1 MNQRRRRPKKK
12 RDGTFNYSP
21 DVYCTQ
27 YDETS
32 GLCPS
37 GDEYVPGIFFLHLPR
52 LFADLR
58 RNGCLFMVWSINC
71 WIKVLFSFS
80 CPYLHRVAGDVE
92 RRYHLRYYK
101 TATCVHET
109 DTRGYCVKNGPHCA
123 FAHGP
128 HDLRQPVYDIRELQA
143 IEKEETDVGQAGI
156 ENNKAVLEDPRW
168 QGLCST
174 VRCFNV
180 HKWYPHLHFLGDS
193 FTTVKY
199 TAFVISRCYAF

>member
-1 MNQRRRRPKKK
+1 M
-12 RDGTFNYSP
+12 
-21 DVYCTQ
+21 
-27 YDETS
+27 
-32 GLCPS
+32 
-37 GDEYVPGIFFLHLPR
+37 
-52 LFADLR
+52 
-58 RNGCLFMVWSINC
+58 
-71 WIKVLFSFS
+71 LFSFS

-143 IEKEETDVGQAGI
+143 IEKEETEVGQAGI

-174 VRCFNV
+174 VRCSNV
-180 HKWYPHLHFLGDS
+180 HKWYPHLHFLGDL
-193 FTTVKY
+193 FTTVKD
-199 TAFVISRCYAF
+199 TVFVISRCYAF